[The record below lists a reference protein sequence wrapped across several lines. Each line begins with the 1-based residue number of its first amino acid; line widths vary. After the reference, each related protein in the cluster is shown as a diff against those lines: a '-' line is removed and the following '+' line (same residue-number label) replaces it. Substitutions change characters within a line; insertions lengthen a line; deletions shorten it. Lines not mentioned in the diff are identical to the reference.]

1 MLCNWSFQEKCSGI
15 FMRWRG
21 FLLAGY
27 FLFDILKVGLC
38 CGAMNAGISF
48 LLSMTRV
55 FSFF

>member
-1 MLCNWSFQEKCSGI
+1 MLCNSSFREKRFGV

-27 FLFDILKVGLC
+27 FLLEILEVGLC
-38 CGAMNAGISF
+38 CGAVNAGRRF
-48 LLSMTRV
+48 VLSVTRV